1 LPTHT
6 ARLLELGTGWVHAY
20 SLYPALLRSD
30 ELHCFDT
37 SDNRH
42 FKSFQETVPIV
53 RSQIH
58 DREHWTH
65 DPQTLAR
72 VDDLAT
78 AIAGVSDF
86 GEAYRILRMSYQCR
100 ASGIPD
106 YAADYFDVIFS
117 IDVLEHVDA
126 EIFPVAAGRR
136 DLPATAEL
144 LRPHPGAS
152 RGAGRPDGLT
162 TLG

>member
-1 LPTHT
+1 MPTHT

-58 DREHWTH
+58 ESEYWTH
-65 DPQTLAR
+65 
-72 VDDLAT
+72 LAT
-78 AIAGVSDF
+78 AIAGVNDV
-86 GEAYRILRMSYQCR
+86 GEAYRILGMVYQCR

-106 YAADYFDVIFS
+106 YAAAYFDVIFRS
-117 IDVLEHVDA
+117 TSL
-126 EIFPVAAGRR
+126 
-136 DLPATAEL
+136 
-144 LRPHPGAS
+144 S
-152 RGAGRPDGLT
+152 M
-162 TLG
+162 